1 MTPPAM
7 PSRRTLLLG
16 ALALPLT
23 AWSAQPA
30 KPWVEVWKDPNCGCC
45 QDWIHHLQ
53 THGFHVKTHDTGN
66 AAARERL
73 GMPTRYG
80 SCHTARVQGYVLE
93 GHVPARDVLRL
104 LKDKPAA
111 VGLAVPGMPIGS
123 PGMDGPAYGNRTD
136 PYQVLLV
143 LKDGSARVFQ
153 SYQ

>member
-1 MTPPAM
+1 MAPSAL

-16 ALALPLT
+16 ALALPFT

-30 KPWVEVWKDPNCGCC
+30 KPRVEVWKDPNCGCC
-45 QDWIHHLQ
+45 QDWVQHLQ
-53 THGFHVKTHDTGN
+53 AHGFQVQTHDTGN
-66 AAARERL
+66 TAARERL
-73 GMPTRYG
+73 GMPAKYG

-104 LKDKPAA
+104 LKEKPAA

-123 PGMDGPAYGNRTD
+123 PGMDGPAYGNRTE

-143 LKDGSARVFQ
+143 LKNGSARVFQ
-153 SYQ
+153 NYT